1 MNMSH
6 FLDRLLLIPALILVI
21 GPVQTAAAAVIG
33 DFYVSGLGDDMTG
46 DGSEPNPWR
55 TITHAVLTAGGG
67 APTIMVG
74 AGSYSG
80 STGEFFPISITQH
93 DAAGISIQGPGDG
106 SAVVELSSF
115 VPLVGIGGLQGIF
128 GAPSYITGDV
138 MVDGL
143 DVVGSSGGMLLDMS
157 SGAANVTINDIHAD
171 GIGLLSVYA
180 PHGGDYMVSNNEVV
194 GASSSGVYVAF
205 EPTDSSTVT
214 GSLSVIDN
222 SFVECGSAVYYSAD
236 VEGATTSSVMYEE
249 SLDVNVSVVGNAF
262 EGCSNAIYMYS
273 SATGSSTN
281 GAGPNLNANM
291 VIDDNT
297 MTNCGYGM
305 YFSFD
310 QSYTGVFNRNIEI
323 TNNSIVGSSS
333 AIYFST
339 SFDEYPDYNETVLIE
354 GNSIQGVNRGIYQS
368 FEKSYTGGNMDREWS
383 ILNNTIKDCSNDGI
397 YLYQEYDSS
406 ERGECNYS
414 LTIDGNAILGNGDE
428 GIDLSHYASYTAA
441 SAINHTITRNN
452 ISNNADGIDLAVSGF
467 TADIAHNVVIRGNI
481 LEGNAPGGVQISM
494 SAHMDTEGSYD
505 LDFDMGNPSAFGY
518 NTIVADGDNPSS
530 SSLYLHV
537 HPSSSMVTAD
547 LNLVGNWWGTQDAGL
562 IEDRVYHGPDSSGFF
577 TANLS
582 SPLADQLNYS
592 ATVEGALV
600 RLTAAELTGFVPYAG
615 ELVISVTVD
624 GVAANNVAV
633 ASDYGSLTFDNE
645 YSGEVEICVTNPG
658 GQSGCLT
665 ATPDPLDC
673 NENGVDDADDISSGG
688 SLDLNNNSIPD
699 ECEPDCDGDLIPD
712 FLAIL
717 YGLSQDCNGNEVPDE
732 CDISSK
738 ASTDCDGD
746 GVPDDCQDLPDCDG
760 NGVPDGCDLDCNG
773 DGVTD
778 ACDPGVDCNGTGIP
792 DECELVD
799 NDCNVNGVPDECDIS
814 SGYSADCNSNGV
826 PDECDLDCNDDD
838 VPDECDPGVDCNGT
852 GIPDECE
859 LVDNDCNAN
868 GVPDEC
874 DFDCDGNGWVDDCDP
889 GVDCNDNGIPDECDI
904 DSGNSIDANGDGQ
917 PDECKPDCNENGL
930 PDYIDI
936 SLGVSADC
944 DQNGIPDECEEDCN
958 ENGVLDVCDLVNGT
972 SYDCDQNAVPDE
984 CDPDCDEDGTPDACE
999 GSPDCDANG
1008 VPDECDPDCDDD
1020 GTPDAC
1026 DGGLDCNSNDVPDE
1040 CDIAGGEPDCDADG
1054 VPDTCQIADDP
1065 NLDQNNNELLDV
1077 CECFTSNYCTGEV
1090 NTTGLPGRIS
1100 FSGSAFVGF
1109 NDLSLVASDVP
1120 TDQFGIFYYGP
1131 NQVNGG
1137 LGDPFGEG
1145 RRCVGGQTV
1154 RLPIVNTGSSGSAEQ
1169 SIDNT
1174 QSPHAENIQP
1184 GSSWNFQ
1191 FWYRDPNGG
1200 PVGYNLT
1207 DALSITF
1214 CP

>member
-1 MNMSH
+1 MSKLRYL
-6 FLDRLLLIPALILVI
+6 FDRLLLIPALILVI

-46 DGSEPNPWR
+46 DGSEGNPWR
-55 TITHAVLTAGGG
+55 TITHAVQTAGGG

-530 SSLYLHV
+530 SSLSFHA
-537 HPSSSMVTAD
+537 HTSSSMVTAE
-547 LNLVGNWWGTQDAGL
+547 LNVVGNWWGTQDAGV
-562 IEDRVYHGPDSSGFF
+562 IEDRVYHGPDSSEYF

-582 SPLADQLNYS
+582 SPLADALTYS
-592 ATVEGALV
+592 ISQPGNKV
-600 RLTAAELTGFVPYAG
+600 RLTADDGSGFVPYAG
-615 ELVISVTVD
+615 DLDIAVTVD
-624 GVAANNVAV
+624 GVAAENVTV
-633 ASDYGSLTFDNE
+633 ADDYGSLTFTNS
-645 YSGEVEICVTNPG
+645 YGGQEVEICVTNPG
-658 GQSGCLT
+658 GQSGCMT
-665 ATPDPLDC
+665 ATIAA
-673 NENGVDDADDISSGG
+673 VKSSGG
-688 SLDLNNNSIPD
+688 GCGVIPVSGGM
-699 ECEPDCDGDLIPD
+699 PTAKHLIEQY
-712 FLAIL
+712 LL
-717 YGLSQDCNGNEVPDE
+717 ML
-732 CDISSK
+732 
-738 ASTDCDGD
+738 
-746 GVPDDCQDLPDCDG
+746 LP
-760 NGVPDGCDLDCNG
+760 VLFFFRRR
-773 DGVTD
+773 
-778 ACDPGVDCNGTGIP
+778 
-792 DECELVD
+792 
-799 NDCNVNGVPDECDIS
+799 S
-814 SGYSADCNSNGV
+814 R
-826 PDECDLDCNDDD
+826 
-838 VPDECDPGVDCNGT
+838 
-852 GIPDECE
+852 
-859 LVDNDCNAN
+859 
-868 GVPDEC
+868 
-874 DFDCDGNGWVDDCDP
+874 
-889 GVDCNDNGIPDECDI
+889 
-904 DSGNSIDANGDGQ
+904 GQ
-917 PDECKPDCNENGL
+917 
-930 PDYIDI
+930 
-936 SLGVSADC
+936 A
-944 DQNGIPDECEEDCN
+944 
-958 ENGVLDVCDLVNGT
+958 
-972 SYDCDQNAVPDE
+972 A
-984 CDPDCDEDGTPDACE
+984 TP
-999 GSPDCDANG
+999 
-1008 VPDECDPDCDDD
+1008 
-1020 GTPDAC
+1020 
-1026 DGGLDCNSNDVPDE
+1026 
-1040 CDIAGGEPDCDADG
+1040 AG
-1054 VPDTCQIADDP
+1054 
-1065 NLDQNNNELLDV
+1065 
-1077 CECFTSNYCTGEV
+1077 FT
-1090 NTTGLPGRIS
+1090 
-1100 FSGSAFVGF
+1100 A
-1109 NDLSLVASDVP
+1109 A
-1120 TDQFGIFYYGP
+1120 
-1131 NQVNGG
+1131 
-1137 LGDPFGEG
+1137 
-1145 RRCVGGQTV
+1145 
-1154 RLPIVNTGSSGSAEQ
+1154 
-1169 SIDNT
+1169 
-1174 QSPHAENIQP
+1174 
-1184 GSSWNFQ
+1184 
-1191 FWYRDPNGG
+1191 
-1200 PVGYNLT
+1200 
-1207 DALSITF
+1207 
-1214 CP
+1214 